1 MKKVALM
8 LILPVAIFAA
18 FFCVGECQAGEIK
31 LTWKPV
37 DGCTYQ
43 VHYGN
48 ASRVYTRTLE
58 ATETECTLTLAPG
71 VYYFAVTAHWKVC
84 NYTLCASEYSD
95 EVSLMLSDKP
105 EIVTISLI
113 TGQE

>member
-1 MKKVALM
+1 MKKIALM

-18 FFCVGECQAGEIK
+18 FFCVGECQAGQIK
-31 LTWKPV
+31 LTWNPV

-58 ATETECTLTLAPG
+58 ATETECAITLAPG
-71 VYYFAVTAHWKVC
+71 VYYFAVTAHWKDC
-84 NYTLCASEYSD
+84 KYTLCASEYSD